1 MKIANITLTGLFNLG
16 NRLQLYAMQQ
26 ILGKYGEV
34 ENVEWLSPKSNCL
47 APLKNDIKIGI
58 KLFLSQFFTKYKRF
72 KSFYKFNKSN
82 IKTSKIRLHNNR
94 TIKKLNEKF
103 DCFVTGSDQV
113 WNPNLYFD
121 DLYITMLG
129 FTTQDKKVAI
139 SPSIAS
145 DDLSEPQKDVFKK
158 YLKDF
163 KYLSCREKQGA
174 EILSQMFNK
183 EVVDLL
189 DPTLMLDKED
199 WLKVANKPKFHTD
212 NEKFMVV
219 YFLGELTESY
229 KYVIRTISEQYNLK
243 VVNLLDINNKYFSC
257 GPSEFIYLI
266 SHCSLVLTDSFH
278 ASVFSYIFDKPFKIF
293 NRLDSIKSMN
303 SRLVNLVQK
312 LQLDPSVYFE
322 FGQGVN
328 IDFDCKYNK
337 DVLKRE
343 RQIFNDYVEKVL
355 GKSNDTN

>member
-1 MKIANITLTGLFNLG
+1 
-16 NRLQLYAMQQ
+16 
-26 ILGKYGEV
+26 
-34 ENVEWLSPKSNCL
+34 
-47 APLKNDIKIGI
+47 
-58 KLFLSQFFTKYKRF
+58 
-72 KSFYKFNKSN
+72 
-82 IKTSKIRLHNNR
+82 
-94 TIKKLNEKF
+94 
-103 DCFVTGSDQV
+103 
-113 WNPNLYFD
+113 
-121 DLYITMLG
+121 MLG

-158 YLKDF
+158 YLNDF

-219 YFLGELTESY
+219 YFLGEWTESY

-243 VVNLLDINNKYFSC
+243 VVKLLDINNKYFSC

-312 LQLDPSVYFE
+312 LQLDPSVYFQ

-337 DVLKRE
+337 DVLKKE